1 MKHFIQLLCLGLVPL
16 SLYGQLLIT
25 EIADPVNNTEGR
37 FIEIYNRSALPVDLT
52 NHKLVRWTNN
62 SPPGDSP
69 WQLFWDY

>member
-52 NHKLVRWTNN
+52 NHKLVRWTNS

-69 WQLFWDY
+69 W